1 MHRRGPQT
9 NHSYLGPWIRTTDD
23 APLARPGKYSTVH
36 VSAVHSLVSA
46 LAHTRTATA
55 TRANAMRLT
64 LSLAS
69 PHARRLE
76 TPACHAGLLLS
87 FSFFRTGTRVDAW
100 VLNQLTSPVT
110 PPAVPSNPGS
120 LRWPSTSLSHHHVPF
135 PSRTHTH
142 LRFPAASHYR
152 PPAAIYP
159 SSARGSQLQ

>member
-1 MHRRGPQT
+1 
-9 NHSYLGPWIRTTDD
+9 
-23 APLARPGKYSTVH
+23 
-36 VSAVHSLVSA
+36 VHSLVSA

-55 TRANAMRLT
+55 TRAMRLT
-64 LSLAS
+64 LSLAP

-135 PSRTHTH
+135 PSRTHSPTPTSAFPRHRTTARPPLYILPLPAVLSFNDSAEPAHRTGHTEPSHPTH
-142 LRFPAASHYR
+142 HRRPAAS
-152 PPAAIYP
+152 
-159 SSARGSQLQ
+159 RGSEL